1 MNKVRYIWITILFLP
16 WIVGVSAQDVSF
28 EAKAPASVR
37 VGQQFQYTIEGNER
51 GEVTPPDLENFEVV
65 GGPFSSFSS
74 STQWVNGKMT
84 TRNNVSFTYILRC
97 NQPGT
102 YVIPPA
108 TISVKRDSYETNPV
122 EISVGDQGQ
131 TTSTAS
137 QSQTRTAA
145 EGTDEP
151 EAEKSDVPVFLRII
165 PSRKE
170 VYVGEQLVSAL
181 KIYTKVNTRPAA
193 GVKEIPYEG
202 FYKHT
207 LEGDENAS
215 RETIDGQRYLT
226 QVLQRHVLIPQKSG
240 KIVIEPFESEWMIQK
255 RVQRKRP
262 GSALDEFFDDP
273 FFNDP
278 FFDSYQNVPVTLNT
292 KPVTI
297 QVNPLPGNPPDGY
310 TGAVGDFNM
319 TATLS
324 ANKVDLNDA
333 LNLKITITGTGNLS
347 LMGAPSVDLPP
358 EHDVYETNRT
368 SNIQTTGNR
377 ISGSVVF
384 EYPIVAR
391 AAGKFRIAPV
401 RFSWFDPASE
411 TYKTGSSDEFF
422 FEVEKGDEAV
432 GQGPVVVPGNRGERV
447 ENIGTDILDIART
460 PGKLTASS
468 SSMLSSPWYWAA
480 YGMML
485 LVFLAIVLLLK
496 RHLQR
501 RADSKLDKNRKANRI
516 ARKRLRNADRAR
528 KQQAPDRFFE
538 ETEKAIWGY
547 LADKL
552 GLDHALLSREYIDEI
567 LDSRQV
573 EDSLRKELLE
583 TMNECEFSRYA
594 PSTEKSNMN
603 QTYERAVKLIRK
615 LEHKLR

>member
-16 WIVGVSAQDVSF
+16 WIIGVSAQDISF

-51 GEVTPPDLENFEVV
+51 GEVSLPDLQDFEVV
-65 GGPFSSFSS
+65 GGPFSSYSS

-97 NQPGT
+97 NQSGT

-108 TISVKRDSYETNPV
+108 TIRVKRDSYETNPV

-131 TTSTAS
+131 PASAES
-137 QSQTRTAA
+137 QSQTPTA
-145 EGTDEP
+145 ERTDEP

-165 PSRKE
+165 PSRRE

-193 GVKEIPYEG
+193 GIKEIPYEG

-207 LEGDENAS
+207 LEGDENAT

-278 FFDSYQNVPVTLNT
+278 FFDSYQNVPVTLST

-324 ANKVDLNDA
+324 ANRVDLNDA

-347 LMGAPSVDLPP
+347 LLGAPPVDLPP

-368 SNIQTTGNR
+368 SNIQTSGNR
-377 ISGSVVF
+377 ISGSLVF

-411 TYKTGSSDEFF
+411 TYKTISSDEFR
-422 FEVEKGDEAV
+422 FEVEKGDEAP
-432 GQGPVVVPGNRGERV
+432 GQGSVVVPGNRGERV
-447 ENIGTDILDIART
+447 ENIGTDILDIARSH
-460 PGKLTASS
+460 GKLTARS

-480 YGMML
+480 YAMML
-485 LVFLAIVLLLK
+485 VVFLAIVLLLK
-496 RHLQR
+496 RHIQR
-501 RADSKLDKNRKANRI
+501 RADSKLVKNRKANRM

-552 GLDHALLSREYIDEI
+552 GLDHALLSREYIDQI

-594 PSTEKSNMN
+594 PSTEKSNMD

>member
-1 MNKVRYIWITILFLP
+1 MKKVLYIWIGILFLP
-16 WIVGVSAQDVSF
+16 WMAGVGAQDVTF
-28 EAKAPASVR
+28 EASAPSSVR

-51 GEVTPPDLENFEVV
+51 GEVTLPDLEDFEVL

-84 TRNNVSFTYILRC
+84 TRNTVSFTYILRS
-97 NQPGT
+97 NQPGN

-108 TISVKRDSYETNPV
+108 TISVRRDTYETNPV
-122 EISVGDQGQ
+122 EISVADQGQ
-131 TTSTAS
+131 TAS
-137 QSQTRTAA
+137 AAGQSPARTA
-145 EGTDEP
+145 ESGDQP
-151 EAEKSDVPVFLRII
+151 EAEKSDIPVFLRII
-165 PSRKE
+165 PSRRE
-170 VYVGEQLVSAL
+170 VYVGEQLVSSL
-181 KIYTKVNTRPAA
+181 KIFTKVNTRPAA
-193 GVKEIPYEG
+193 GIKEIPYEG

-207 LEGDENAS
+207 LEGDENAT
-215 RETIDGQRYLT
+215 RETINGQRYIT

-262 GSALDEFFDDP
+262 ESAFDEFFDDP

-278 FFDSYQNVPVTLNT
+278 FFDSYQDVPVSLNT
-292 KPVTI
+292 RPVSI
-297 QVNPLPGNPPDGY
+297 QVKPLPENPPEGF

-324 ANKVDLNDA
+324 ANQVDLNDA

-347 LMGAPSVDLPP
+347 LLGTPSVDLPP

-368 SNIQTTGNR
+368 ADIQTTGNR
-377 ISGSVVF
+377 ISGTVVF

-401 RFSWFDPASE
+401 QFSWFDPASE
-411 TYKTGSSDEFF
+411 TYKTVSSNEFL
-422 FEVEKGDEAV
+422 FEVEKGDEAP
-432 GQGPVVVPGNRGERV
+432 GQESVVVPGNRGERV

-460 PGKLTASS
+460 PGKLTARSS
-468 SSMLSSPWYWAA
+468 SLLSSPWYWAA
-480 YGMML
+480 YGVML
-485 LVFLAIVLLLK
+485 VVFLTAVLLLK
-496 RHLQR
+496 RYIQR
-501 RADSKLDKNRKANRI
+501 RADSKLVKNRKANRM
-516 ARKRLRNADRAR
+516 ARKRLRNADHAR

-594 PSTEKSNMN
+594 PSTEKSNMD

>member
-1 MNKVRYIWITILFLP
+1 MNKVRYIWIAILFLP
-16 WIVGVSAQDVSF
+16 WIVGVSAQDTSF
-28 EAKAPASVR
+28 EARAPASVR

-51 GEVTPPDLENFEVV
+51 GEVTLPDLQDFEVV

-84 TRNNVSFTYILRC
+84 TRNNVSFTYILRS
-97 NQPGT
+97 NQVGT

-108 TISVKRDSYETNPV
+108 TISVKRDSYKTNPV

-131 TTSTAS
+131 TASAAS
-137 QSQTRTAA
+137 QSQNRTA
-145 EGTDEP
+145 ERTDEP

-165 PSRKE
+165 PSRRE

-193 GVKEIPYEG
+193 GIKEIPYEG

-207 LEGDENAS
+207 LEGDENAT

-262 GSALDEFFDDP
+262 ESAFDEFFDDP
-273 FFNDP
+273 FFDDP

-292 KPVTI
+292 RPVTI
-297 QVNPLPGNPPDGY
+297 QVNPLPGNHPDGY

-324 ANKVDLNDA
+324 SDRVDLNDA

-347 LMGAPSVDLPP
+347 LLGAPFVDLPP
-358 EHDVYETNRT
+358 EHDVYETNRNA
-368 SNIQTTGNR
+368 NIQTTGNR
-377 ISGSVVF
+377 ISGSLVF

-411 TYKTGSSDEFF
+411 TYKTVSSDEFL
-422 FEVEKGDEAV
+422 FEVEKDDEAP
-432 GQGPVVVPGNRGERV
+432 GQGSVVVPGNRGERV
-447 ENIGTDILDIART
+447 ENIGTDILDIARSH
-460 PGKLTASS
+460 GKLTTRS
-468 SSMLSSPWYWAA
+468 SSMLSSPWYWTA
-480 YGMML
+480 YAMML
-485 LVFLAIVLLLK
+485 VAFLAIVILLK
-496 RHLQR
+496 RQIQR
-501 RADSKLDKNRKANRI
+501 RADSKLVKNRKANRM

-538 ETEKAIWGY
+538 EAEKAIWGY

-567 LDSRQV
+567 LESRQV
-573 EDSLRKELLE
+573 EDSLRKELME

-594 PSTEKSNMN
+594 PSTEKSNMD